1 MKKIYFLALSLFM
14 LFSCSEDDSPS
25 EVVNELGLRTSFDL
39 NAVNAST
46 SGMVQFT
53 ENADGSVNIALVLD
67 SPLAGVNP
75 AHIHYNSAAEGGEI
89 ALTLESIGDGEKL
102 SVTRNVTALD
112 DGTPISYEELIAFDG
127 YINIHQS
134 ADDLGTLLLQ
144 GDIGPNVLTS
154 NSKTYNLVTKDV
166 EGISG
171 TATFTERESGDVLLE
186 VILEG
191 TPNGGVHPG
200 HIHNNSAAET
210 GGIALTL
217 TPLDGTTGISRT
229 NITALDDNTPIDF
242 EGLLNFDG
250 YINFHLS
257 ADQLGTLVAQGDIG
271 ENELTGETKEYD
283 LVTKDVE
290 GISGT
295 ATFAKRKSGAA
306 LVTVMLE
313 GTPEGG
319 MHPGHIHNNSAAETG
334 GIAKTL
340 TTLNGTT
347 GMSVTHI
354 EALDDD
360 TAIGYDALLN
370 FDGYINFHLSAEEL
384 GTLVAQG
391 DIGEN
396 ELTGETKVYDLD
408 TKDVAGISG
417 TATFAKRKSGA
428 ALVTVMLEGTPDGGM
443 HPGHIHNNSAAETG
457 GIAKTLTTLNGT
469 TGMSVTHIE
478 SLNDDTEIGY
488 DDLLDFDGYIN
499 FHLSASD
506 LATLVAQGDIGEN
519 ELTGETKVYDLDTK
533 DVPGISGTATFAER
547 KSGAA
552 LVTVM
557 LEGTPAGG
565 MHPGHI
571 HNNSAVETGG
581 IAKTLT
587 TLNGTTGMSVT
598 HIEALNDGTEIGY
611 AGLLNFDGYINFHLS
626 ASDLGTLVAQGDIG
640 ANELTGNTKTYLLG
654 SKDVASISGSALFSE
669 RKDGTTLIELNIN
682 GTPAGGMHPAHIHNN
697 TAVEGGSIA
706 ITLGTVNGTTGMSA
720 VQVETLDDG
729 ETAVSYSDLLDFDG
743 YINVHLSAAN
753 LGTIVA
759 QGDIGQNELTGAS
772 KTYAL
777 NTKDVAGINGT
788 AKFEK
793 RKNNE
798 TLVTLDI
805 QGTPAGGEHPAHIH
819 AGSVAEAP
827 GDILITL
834 MSVDG
839 DTGMSQTNVTAY
851 NAEDGTANGGAA
863 ITYDQMVAI
872 DGYINVHLSATQLGT
887 IVAQGNVGA
896 NAN

>member
-1 MKKIYFLALSLFM
+1 MKKLYFLVLSLFI
-14 LFSCSEDDSPS
+14 LVSCDNDDDNLVLNGENNTGMSQ
-25 EVVNELGLRTSFDL
+25 TYDL
-39 NAVNAST
+39 MSVSDPDI
-46 SGMVQFT
+46 SGTVEFI
-53 ENADGSVNIALVLD
+53 EKNDGSTDIALVLNRATD
-67 SPLAGVNP
+67 GVHP
-75 AHIHYNSAAEGGEI
+75 AHIHLGTAAEGGDI
-89 ALTLESIGDGEKL
+89 AITLDPVDGAQKF
-102 SVTRNVTALD
+102 SVTNVTALD
-112 DGTPISYEELIAFDG
+112 NGTAISYDELLNFDG
-127 YINIHQS
+127 YVNIHLS
-134 ADDLGTLLLQ
+134 ATELNTLIAQ
-144 GDIGPNVLTS
+144 GDIGQNDLTGE
-154 NSKTYNLVTKDV
+154 SKSYDLVTKDV

-171 TATFTERESGDVLLE
+171 TATFSERVNGEALLE
-186 VILEG
+186 VMLDG
-191 TPNGGVHPG
+191 TPQGGMHPG
-200 HIHNNSAAET
+200 HIHENSAAET
-210 GGIALTL
+210 GGIAITL
-217 TPLDGTTGISRT
+217 STLDGTTGVSKT
-229 NITALDDNTPIDF
+229 NISALNDGSDITYT
-242 EGLLNFDG
+242 ELLDFDG
-250 YINFHLS
+250 YINFHAS
-257 ADQLGTLVAQGDIG
+257 AEDLGTLVAQGDIG
-271 ENELTGETKEYD
+271 ENELTGNTKEYE
-283 LVTKDVE
+283 LVTKAVE

-295 ATFAKRKSGAA
+295 ATFAERKSGAA

-313 GTPEGG
+313 GTPENG

-354 EALDDD
+354 EAL
-360 TAIGYDALLN
+360 N
-370 FDGYINFHLSAEEL
+370 DG
-384 GTLVAQG
+384 
-391 DIGEN
+391 
-396 ELTGETKVYDLD
+396 
-408 TKDVAGISG
+408 
-417 TATFAKRKSGA
+417 
-428 ALVTVMLEGTPDGGM
+428 
-443 HPGHIHNNSAAETG
+443 
-457 GIAKTLTTLNGT
+457 
-469 TGMSVTHIE
+469 
-478 SLNDDTEIGY
+478 TEIGY
-488 DDLLDFDGYIN
+488 AGLLDFDGYIN
-499 FHLSASD
+499 FHASAND

-519 ELTGETKVYDLDTK
+519 ELTGETKVYDLVTK
-533 DVPGISGTATFAER
+533 DVMGISGTATFAER

-557 LEGTPAGG
+557 LEGTPDGG

-611 AGLLNFDGYINFHLS
+611 ADLLNFDGYINFHLS
-626 ASDLGTLVAQGDIG
+626 ASELGTLVAQGDIG

-743 YINVHLSAAN
+743 YINVHLSAAS